1 MPYLISVTTALAHGC
16 SIFSSFDISDAYY
29 NILIK
34 PEDKY
39 KLTIT
44 IPLGNYSYNY
54 LPMGLATSSTYFQKL
69 MNEALAGISQVFC
82 YLDDEIVMSGNSI
95 DYERTLNQVSTRLRD
110 HSLVVNGDKCVFW
123 VSRYLNRDFLPCS
136 QRLQL

>member
-1 MPYLISVTTALAHGC
+1 MPYLISVTTVLAHGC

-54 LPMGLATSSTYFQKL
+54 LPMGMATSSSYFQKL
-69 MNEALAGISQVFC
+69 MNEALAGIPQVFC
-82 YLDDEIVMSGNSI
+82 HLDDEIVMSGNSI
-95 DYERTLNQVSTRLRD
+95 DYERTLNQMLTRLRD
-110 HSLVVNGDKCVFW
+110 HGLVVNGDKYVFW

-136 QRLQL
+136 QRLQP